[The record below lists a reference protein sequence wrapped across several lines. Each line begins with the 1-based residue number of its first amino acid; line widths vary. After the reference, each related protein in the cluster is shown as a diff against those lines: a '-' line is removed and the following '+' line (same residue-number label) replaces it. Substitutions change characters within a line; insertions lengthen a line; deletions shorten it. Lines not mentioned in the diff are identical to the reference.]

1 VNWGYPE
8 RGKVLLFGGDLI
20 MAAAAAVFAG
30 NFHPVL
36 PSASTQPAG
45 RIVLFVLV
53 FPACFYI
60 CDLYDLSPID
70 GARTFVRL
78 LAAFVVSTCI
88 IGVFLLFFQWQGF
101 SRVGIGISVALFFLL
116 SFSCRSF
123 YKHNRSRFANRR
135 GVLLIGKER
144 DAAALQA
151 MMKSTSC
158 PYEFTGILRTSSRR
172 EPIVLSSVVEPLVAV
187 ATAAGG
193 SYHVVGTTRV
203 EEIASSSGAEQFPEN
218 PEAEGFSFH
227 DYGIA
232 NSQKLEQLALNCGVD
247 TIVVSPDFSTVELAE
262 SLMRLRFQG
271 IRISTLP
278 DFCSQILEKL
288 PLETLNDS
296 WFSFASGFH
305 LLHKRIFRKV
315 KRLMDILL
323 ACVGLIVTLPISLL
337 AAMVIK
343 IESPGPVLFKQW
355 RVGRREQPFLLIK
368 FRSMR
373 LDAESDGQ
381 ARWATAQDPRVT
393 FVGRILRKL
402 HIDEIPQMINVL
414 LGQMSFVGPRPERPV
429 FVEQFKTQVPFYHL
443 RHYLPPGITGWAQVN
458 YPYGDCME
466 DAKNKLQYDL
476 YYVRNASLTLDLR
489 ILLRTARVILFRTGS
504 R

>member
-8 RGKVLLFGGDLI
+8 RGKVLLFGGDLL
-20 MAAAAAVFAG
+20 MAAATAVIAG
-30 NFHPVL
+30 TFHPVSS
-36 PSASTQPAG
+36 SASTHPAG

-60 CDLYDLSPID
+60 CDLYDLRPIE

-78 LAAFVVSTCI
+78 LAAFVLSTCI
-88 IGVFLLFFQWQGF
+88 IGVFLLFFQWPGF
-101 SRVGIGISVALFFLL
+101 SRIGMGIAAILFFTANL
-116 SFSCRSF
+116 SWRTI
-123 YKHNRSRFANRR
+123 YKLNRSRFARRR
-135 GVLLIGKER
+135 GVLLIGRER
-144 DAAALQA
+144 DAAALQS
-151 MMKSTSC
+151 MMESASC
-158 PYEFTGILRTSSRR
+158 PCEFTGLLRTSAGR

-193 SYHVVGTTRV
+193 SYQVVGTTRV
-203 EEIASSSGAEQFPEN
+203 EEIASSSHAEQFREN
-218 PEAEGFSFH
+218 PETRGFTFH

-232 NSQKLEQLALNCGVD
+232 DPQKLEQLALNCGVD
-247 TIVVSPDFSTVELAE
+247 TIVVNPDFSTVELAE

-323 ACVGLIVTLPISLL
+323 ACVGLIITLPISVL
-337 AAMVIK
+337 AAVVIK
-343 IESPGPVLFKQW
+343 IESPGPVLFRQW
-355 RVGRREQPFLLIK
+355 RVGRREQPFLLFK

-393 FVGRILRKL
+393 FIGRILRKL

-429 FVEQFKTQVPFYHL
+429 FVEQFKRQVPFYHL

-466 DAKNKLQYDL
+466 DARNKLQYDL

>member
-1 VNWGYPE
+1 MNWGYPE
-8 RGKVLLFGGDLI
+8 RGKVLLFGGDLL

-30 NFHPVL
+30 AFHPVS
-36 PSASTQPAG
+36 PSASTHPAG

-60 CDLYDLSPID
+60 CDLYDLRPID

-78 LAAFVVSTCI
+78 LAAFVLSTCI
-88 IGVFLLFFQWQGF
+88 IGVFLLFFQWPGF
-101 SRVGIGISVALFFLL
+101 SRIGMGYSAILFFAV
-116 SFSCRSF
+116 SFIWRSI
-123 YKHNRSRFANRR
+123 YKHNRSKFGSRR
-135 GVLLIGKER
+135 GVLLVGRER
-144 DAAALQA
+144 DAIALQS
-151 MMKSTSC
+151 MMESASC
-158 PYEFTGILRTSSRR
+158 PYEFTGLLRTSGGR

-203 EEIASSSGAEQFPEN
+203 EEIASSSHALQFTEN
-218 PEAEGFSFH
+218 PEVGGFTFH

-232 NSQKLEQLALNCGVD
+232 NPQKLEQLALNCGVD

-296 WFSFASGFH
+296 WFSFASGFQ

-337 AAMVIK
+337 AAVVIK

-466 DAKNKLQYDL
+466 DARNKLQYDL